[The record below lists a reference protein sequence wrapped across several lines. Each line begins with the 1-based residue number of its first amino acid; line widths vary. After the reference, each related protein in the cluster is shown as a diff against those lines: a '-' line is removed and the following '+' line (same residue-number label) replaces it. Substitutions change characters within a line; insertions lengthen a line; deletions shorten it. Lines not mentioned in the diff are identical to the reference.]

1 MRELSK
7 NVGLHRDINGL
18 IQNILS
24 GPNYPEKDFVLS
36 KNTYKQIYKMAAGI
50 RNSFSSRAPGN
61 AVICLCAQD
70 RSVVAAALIAT
81 LNSSHSLVIP
91 YSYSKQV
98 LSDVHAATGFETAVC
113 DTDRPLPAGVRTII
127 PDPHASSVWTCSPR
141 QSVLPDTPWLTLFT
155 GGSTGKPKIWSKTA
169 RNLLS
174 EAVYLA
180 DKFGVSPEDR
190 FLATVPPYHI
200 YGLLHS
206 VLIPFI
212 ASAGVVDET
221 PGFPLETSLAIKN
234 RAATI
239 LISIPLHFRAL
250 TDQNISRACLRLAV
264 SSGAML
270 PKEDAGSFFR
280 KTGIQIVEIYGSTET
295 GGIATRCRAKGENYF
310 TTLNIVDWKI
320 KHERLFIR
328 SEFVSAEIKN
338 DANGFFKTGDRV
350 VSHAD
355 NSFMLLGR
363 ADGIVKV
370 GGKRV
375 DLEDIKETL
384 KKIKE
389 VRDAAVIS
397 MPGRRG
403 RDNIIVAAI
412 EGNTTAEEIKQTLA
426 DKLESCAMPRKIRIV
441 NKLPVTAAGKQDWE
455 AINKLFK
462 SA

>member
-1 MRELSK
+1 LRELSK
-7 NVGLHRDINGL
+7 NVGSHRDLAGL
-18 IQNILS
+18 IQNIIS

-36 KNTYKQIYKMAAGI
+36 KYTYKQIYNMAAGI
-50 RNSFSSRAPGN
+50 RNSFSSRGPNKGF
-61 AVICLCAQD
+61 VCLCARD
-70 RSVVAAALIAT
+70 RGVAAAALIAT

-98 LSDVHAATGFETAVC
+98 LSDVHAVTGFKTAVC
-113 DTDRPLPAGVRTII
+113 DTDRPLPAGVRTVI
-127 PDPHASSVWTCSPR
+127 PDPHASSVWICSPR
-141 QSVLPDTPWLTLFT
+141 QSALPDTPWLTLFT
-155 GGSTGKPKIWSKTA
+155 GGSTGKPKTWSKSA

-212 ASAGVVDET
+212 ASAGVIDET
-221 PGFPLETSLAIKN
+221 PVFPLETALAIKD

-280 KTGIQIVEIYGSTET
+280 QTGVQLVEIYGSTET

-310 TTLNIVDWKI
+310 TTFNVVDWKI

-328 SEFVSAEIKN
+328 SEFVSAEIEN

-355 NSFMLLGR
+355 DSFMLLGR

-384 KKIKE
+384 KKIKA

-403 RDNIIVAAI
+403 RDNIIVAVI
-412 EGNTTAEEIKQTLA
+412 EGNTTAEEIRQNLA
-426 DKLESCAMPRKIRIV
+426 DKLEPCAMPRRIRIV
-441 NKLPVTAAGKQDWE
+441 SKLPVTAAGKQNRE
-455 AINKLFK
+455 AINRLFK
-462 SA
+462 SS